1 MTLNFRAR
9 LVVLVSEALRSND
22 FIGDHLALSVLYHV
36 LRFHADHP
44 VVLVIDPA
52 TLDNNSGAFDLEP

>member
-9 LVVLVSEALRSND
+9 LVVLVPEAFRSHY
-22 FIGDHLALSVLYHV
+22 FIGDHLTLSVVYHV
-36 LRFHADHP
+36 LRFNANHP

-52 TLDNNSGAFDLEP
+52 TLDNDP